1 MQVFYCG
8 QARLFIKII
17 SEAFKAMFPSEL
29 TELTSDLIAKCREVN
44 IKIATAESCTGGL
57 IAGCLTSVS
66 GSSDVFERGFNTYSN
81 EAKNEMLGVPIKEIF
96 SHGAVSESVAKAM
109 CEGAL
114 KNAPVQLTVAV
125 TGIAGPGGGT
135 PEKPVGLVYV
145 ALAAPDGEWVEPRVW
160 NGNRWENK
168 ERSAEAALE
177 LLYRYLKG
185 RL

>member
-1 MQVFYCG
+1 
-8 QARLFIKII
+8 
-17 SEAFKAMFPSEL
+17 MFPNEL
-29 TELTSDLIAKCREVN
+29 TELTSELIGKCREAG

-81 EAKNEMLGVPIKEIF
+81 EAKNEMLGVPMDEI
-96 SHGAVSESVAKAM
+96 SVHGAVSEPVAKAM

-135 PEKPVGLVYV
+135 PDKPVGTVQIASACTGRPTINERFLFTGDRDAVRLSTV
-145 ALAAPDGEWVEPRVW
+145 KAAIEMMLYQ
-160 NGNRWENK
+160 
-168 ERSAEAALE
+168 LE
-177 LLYRYLKG
+177 
-185 RL
+185 